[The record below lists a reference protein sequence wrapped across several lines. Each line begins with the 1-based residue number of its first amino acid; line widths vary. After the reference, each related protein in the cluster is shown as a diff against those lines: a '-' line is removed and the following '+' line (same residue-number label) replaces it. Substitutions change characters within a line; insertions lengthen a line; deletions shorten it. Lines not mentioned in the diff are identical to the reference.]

1 MSVGFRKGGRFA
13 AGLLALALAGAP
25 MTAPAAPARESRS
38 AQSYTFAF
46 QDADISQ
53 VAAEILGQTL
63 GVTYSVDPAVTG
75 KMTFRIDRRLTREQ
89 LLEAFEAALA
99 SNSVALVRQGDSL
112 LLTPRDK
119 AKGAATMRTLSE
131 GIHHAGYETLAV
143 PLSYATPSEVAKA
156 LSSISTTNLVVY
168 VDDKAGLLILGGTG
182 EELEAAVQTIHVFDH
197 SGLESAKIRWF
208 ELSQAP
214 ATTVAS
220 ELDKVLAASGAGN
233 VTVVPL
239 KRLNGVFVFA
249 RTPQALDLVA
259 DWITKLDVPSKERTS
274 ALFVYHPK
282 NASAEKLAQALNGF
296 LNGQGGSLGSP
307 SYPTSSSGAP
317 TIPGPP
323 LGAVTSAPAPAQA
336 YNGSG
341 SLSGFGAGGGSA
353 GSSGDEDPLKIGVDK
368 ESNSLLIETSQAR
381 WAAIQKILDEIDR
394 APPQVLIEASI
405 VEVTLTNDFRF
416 GVDWSTLGAGGKLT
430 VASIETNAG
439 TVGPQFP
446 GFSVTFLDKNI
457 MAALN
462 TLGSKTA
469 VEVVSAPKIIAL
481 DNHTAKLQVGDQV
494 PVVTQSSQATT
505 AANSPIVSSVDY
517 RSTGIILSVTPRV
530 TGDDRIFLDVT
541 QEVSAVASTTTSG
554 IDSPTIQQRHLESS
568 LILNNGGVVALG
580 GLISTGRT
588 VSDSGV
594 PYLKD
599 APVVGSLF
607 KTNKK
612 NGNRT
617 ELIVLL
623 TATILKDRADTD
635 RVMTRLEADMREIE
649 ARGLLKSQ

>member
-1 MSVGFRKGGRFA
+1 MRFGIEGRGRLA
-13 AGLLALALAGAP
+13 AAVLLLATCCAPALAHA
-25 MTAPAAPARESRS
+25 TPARESRA

-46 QDADISQ
+46 QDAEIGQ

-99 SNSVALVRQGDSL
+99 SNNIALVRQGDSL
-112 LLTPRDK
+112 FLTPREK

-156 LSSISTTNLVVY
+156 LSAISSSNLVVY

-214 ATTVAS
+214 AQTVAS
-220 ELDKVLAASGAGN
+220 ELEKVLQASGAGA
-233 VTVVPL
+233 VTVIPL

-249 RTPQALDLVA
+249 RTPQALDQVA
-259 DWITKLDVPSKERTS
+259 DWISKLDVPSK
-274 ALFVYHPK
+274 AQAGAFFVYHPK

-296 LNGQGGSLGSP
+296 LNGQPGYAGAP
-307 SYPTSSSGAP
+307 QATPSSSAAP
-317 TIPGPP
+317 AIPGPP
-323 LGAVTSAPAPAQA
+323 LGGAVTSMPAPVYQA
-336 YNGSG
+336 AAAPTGSFSVGQSGGSG
-341 SLSGFGAGGGSA
+341 
-353 GSSGDEDPLKIGVDK
+353 DDDPMKIGVDK
-368 ESNSLLIETSQAR
+368 ESNSLLIQASAGR
-381 WAAIQKILDEIDR
+381 WLQIQKILDEIDR

-439 TVGPQFP
+439 TIGPQFP

-462 TLGSKTA
+462 TLRSRSA
-469 VEVVSAPKIIAL
+469 VEVVSAPKIVAL

-494 PVVTQSSQATT
+494 PVVTQASQATT
-505 AANSPIVSSVDY
+505 APNSPIVSTVDY
-517 RSTGIILSVTPRV
+517 RSTGVILSVTPRV
-530 TGDDRIFLDVT
+530 TGDDRIFLDIT
-541 QEVSAVASTTTSG
+541 QEVSAVSATTTSG
-554 IDSPTIQQRHLESS
+554 IDSPTISQRHLESS

-588 VSDSGV
+588 ASDSGV
-594 PYLKD
+594 PWLKD
-599 APVVGSLF
+599 TPVVGRLF
-607 KTNKK
+607 KTDKK

-623 TATILKDRADTD
+623 TATILKDRGDTD

-649 ARGLLKSQ
+649 ARGLLKP